1 MPGRLVEA
9 GRAKWL
15 QDKTFGRKRG
25 EPFIRITPKAAS
37 EMLAD
42 DSVQLID
49 VRNQDEWDAGHVP
62 GATLIPVDDL
72 FNRMDELDG
81 DKKLLFICAMG
92 VRSALACEM
101 AAAFEYTNLYNIE
114 GGTGAWADDGYPI
127 E

>member
-1 MPGRLVEA
+1 MASGRDVWQEE
-9 GRAKWL
+9 
-15 QDKTFGRKRG
+15 G
-25 EPFIRITPKAAS
+25 EPFTRITPKAAN
-37 EMLAD
+37 EMIAD
-42 DSVQLID
+42 GNVQLID

-72 FNRMDELDG
+72 FSRIDELDH

-101 AAAFEYTNLYNIE
+101 AAAFEYTNLFNIE
-114 GGTGAWADDGYPI
+114 GGTGAWAEDGYPI

>member
-1 MPGRLVEA
+1 MASG
-9 GRAKWL
+9 
-15 QDKTFGRKRG
+15 QDVWQEEG
-25 EPFIRITPKAAS
+25 EPFTRITPKAAN

-42 DSVQLID
+42 GNVQLID

-72 FNRMDELDG
+72 FTRMDELDG

>member
-1 MPGRLVEA
+1 MPGRIVEA
-9 GRAKWL
+9 GRTKWL
-15 QDKTFGRKRG
+15 RNKTFGRTRAS
-25 EPFIRITPKAAS
+25 PSARITPKAAN

-42 DSVQLID
+42 GNVQLID

-72 FNRMDELDG
+72 FSRMDELDG